1 MVATIRNLTSSS
13 ATSEYFQKDG
23 GYYLRKGDDETDLRA
38 KQEEHRNGSAWYGQG
53 AEALG
58 LEPGERVSAGAFEK
72 LLQGHV
78 IGTNIRLG
86 RLRDGQHEHRPG
98 QVEQLAVRPLFAQP
112 VPAGYTGGLA
122 IRPEPA
128 YRQPHRDRGT
138 ERSDGLHLGTGR
150 DGGRQEQDDD
160 PSRDPEIQDFR
171 GKGRARQLEHRSGRA
186 APGVPRRYGGE
197 RRGGRPRNDRQRRS
211 PSPWCGSS
219 RASSRSCARTATRG
233 ATRRSVWCSSA
244 PLPAVRSGA
253 ACSIEPVPAGG
264 PIYDEGR
271 ENAPVPRSRRP

>member
-1 MVATIRNLTSSS
+1 MIPGHGRHRPQPDLFLRHLGIFP
-13 ATSEYFQKDG
+13 EGRRLLPEEG
-23 GYYLRKGDDETDLRA
+23 GRRD
-38 KQEEHRNGSAWYGQG
+38 GSAREARG
-53 AEALG
+53 AR
-58 LEPGERVSAGAFEK
+58 ERERLVRAGRGGAGAGTFEK